1 MALVHAAPSG
11 GRPRRALLFALAL
24 SLGFVVIEAATGL
37 FSGSLALL
45 SDAGHTLTDSLGLLL
60 ALVATTLARRTPD
73 ARRTYGYARAEVLAI
88 PVHAVLLV
96 GIAAYIVYESVQRL
110 SNPVDIATGPVIV
123 VALAGIAVNL
133 VVVRM
138 LHTHAHSSLNARAAT
153 LEATVDA
160 LGSAAV
166 VASSVFIAFG
176 GWRGADALVGVVI
189 AIVIVPRAWA
199 LMREAADILLE
210 AVPHGLDPLEI
221 ISAGEGVEGV
231 LALHDVHVW
240 SIAPRFP
247 ALSAHVEIADVTC
260 TEHILTELAT
270 VMRERFGIAH
280 VTLQPETQ
288 LLHEAM
294 ECCASPD
301 AGRLDGAPHVHAMAG
316 HHHS

>member
-1 MALVHAAPSG
+1 MAAAHETPTG
-11 GRPRRALLFALAL
+11 TPRRALLIALAL
-24 SLGFVVIEAATGL
+24 SLAFVVIEAGTGV

-45 SDAGHTLTDSLGLLL
+45 SDAGHTLTDCLGLML
-60 ALVATTLARRTPD
+60 ALGATTLGRRSPD
-73 ARRTYGYARAEVLAI
+73 VRRTYGYARAEVLAI
-88 PVHAVLLV
+88 PIHAVLLV
-96 GIAAYIVYESVQRL
+96 GIAAYIVYESVQRFA
-110 SNPVDIATGPVIV
+110 NPVSIETGPVIV
-123 VALAGIAVNL
+123 VGLAGIAINL

-138 LHTHAHSSLNARAAT
+138 LHAHSHSSLNARAAA
-153 LEATVDA
+153 LEATIDA
-160 LGSAAV
+160 MGSAAV

-189 AIVIVPRAWA
+189 AVVIVPRAWA

-210 AVPHGLDPLEI
+210 AVPHGLDPVAI

-260 TEHILTELAT
+260 TEHILTELAAL
-270 VMRERFGIAH
+270 MRERFGITH

-288 LLHEAM
+288 TLHEAM
-294 ECCASPD
+294 ECCTSPD
-301 AGRLDGAPHVHAMAG
+301 AGRLDDVLHVHALAG
-316 HHHS
+316 RHSE